1 CPDALPGGPVLLID
15 DVFTTGNTLLACQ
28 DALKQAGVTE
38 LYAAVI
44 AR

>member
-1 CPDALPGGPVLLID
+1 MWALP
-15 DVFTTGNTLLACQ
+15 FTTGNTLLACQ
-28 DALKQAGVTE
+28 DTLKEAGVTE